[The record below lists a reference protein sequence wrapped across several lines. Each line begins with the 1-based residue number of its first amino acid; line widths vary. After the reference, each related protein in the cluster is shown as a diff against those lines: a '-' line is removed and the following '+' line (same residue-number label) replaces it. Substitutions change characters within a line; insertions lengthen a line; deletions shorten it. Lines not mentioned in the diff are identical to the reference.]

1 MHNIVK
7 STYSWRYVAERT
19 ERVYNFAMNQPVM
32 NTFNR
37 IKCCYTFGPFAGLLA
52 VFYQIMEM
60 MMFFI
65 IELWW
70 PASDIDIRRNFNTQA
85 YLKNPH
91 KHGDHEVKFSATSSF
106 DSMNN
111 ATSNKIQQ

>member
-1 MHNIVK
+1 
-7 STYSWRYVAERT
+7 
-19 ERVYNFAMNQPVM
+19 M

-111 ATSNKIQQ
+111 ATSSKIQQ